1 MSTSRDRLIE
11 AAKKLDRQS
20 QMDGDEFY
28 FKKVNEIIND
38 RYDTKKISELYQYIY
53 ICFNMYIEEIR

>member
-1 MSTSRDRLIE
+1 MSTSCDRLIE

>member
-38 RYDTKKISELYQYIY
+38 RYDTKKISELYQHIY

>member
-1 MSTSRDRLIE
+1 MSTSCDRLIE

-53 ICFNMYIEEIR
+53 IYASTCT